1 MLLGKITRISLQL
14 TIAAVMIC
22 AAGCSGRKDGGV
34 FRTEALDASSW
45 DASVWISAAD
55 AAVVDG
61 PITGDARAA
70 DGASWF
76 VSTVR
81 NKKDVAS
88 AKWMTTGLGVYE
100 IYVNGRLAGDEIL
113 KPGFTHTGKTRRSFT
128 YDISGAIDTKAG
140 AVNELSAQV
149 TPGWWADKI
158 VTPAGH
164 SGMVGRKCAFR
175 AVLELTYSDGSKEL
189 FGTGPENWKAGIA
202 GPVTHASIFDGE
214 EYDARILPGYD
225 TPEKLSAPEINTE
238 FKGRILPSEGAEIY
252 FRHDLALSPSSIYV
266 WKGVSGEGDDA
277 YGRVEILREYKTGE
291 TIALDPGENLVVD
304 FGQNCAAVPSFV
316 FSADAGTVLEC
327 RPGELLNDGNGAK
340 SRGMDGPEGS
350 VHRQN
355 LRTPDNGMILKYTF
369 ADSDTDASYCP
380 RSTFFGYRY
389 IAVSVSGPVKIK
401 SIQSIPVSSV
411 TQEMEC
417 GSITTGDE
425 SVNRLIANTLW
436 GMRSNYLS
444 VPTDCPQ
451 RNERLGWT
459 ADTQVF
465 AETGTFFANT
475 AAFFDK
481 WMQDMTDSQ
490 DPEGGYPGVAPLAQY
505 GNEMMRVGWADA
517 GIIVPWTVW
526 KQFGDTDIIEQ
537 CWDSMTRFIDHV
549 EETRYDHNVL
559 KNENHNYQWADWLSY
574 EPLESC
580 SGAIYRRDANGKRS
594 LRPEAVEYWNYL
606 SASYWVIDAG
616 MMRDMAA
623 ATGKDAGRYEKMA
636 AEAKD
641 YIRKNF
647 MTSDGRFRTE
657 ILNTMQTPALFALKN
672 GIVEGEARDAMI
684 ARLKENFAAHDNCLQ
699 TGFLGTS
706 ILMPTLSENG
716 MSDIAWELLFQRKN
730 PSWLY
735 SVDNGATTI
744 WERWNSYMKES
755 GMGPKGMN
763 SFNHYAYGVVCEW
776 LWETAAGIAAD
787 PAAPGFRHIIM
798 KPVPDRRLGHLE
810 AVYNSASGQIRS
822 AWRYEGDNWIWEFT
836 IPEGCT
842 ASVTLPGQTDSR
854 EYGAGSHEVTVAI

>member
-14 TIAAVMIC
+14 TLAAVMIC

-34 FRTEALDASSW
+34 FRTEVLDASSW

-55 AAVVDG
+55 APVVDG
-61 PITGDARAA
+61 PITGETRAA

-128 YDISGAIDTKAG
+128 YDITGAIDTKAG

-277 YGRVEILREYKTGE
+277 YGKVEILREYEAGE
-291 TIALDPGENLVVD
+291 TIALNPGENLVVD

-316 FSADAGTVLEC
+316 FSAAEGTVLEC

-350 VHRQN
+350 VHRLN

-401 SIQSIPVSSV
+401 SVQSIPVSSV

-451 RNERLGWT
+451 RNERLGWS

-475 AAFFDK
+475 SAFLKK

-559 KNENHNYQWADWLSY
+559 KDENRNYQWADWLSY

-623 ATGKDAGRYEKMA
+623 AIGKDSGRYEKME
-636 AEAKD
+636 AEARD

-647 MTSDGRFRTE
+647 MTADGRFRTE

-672 GIVEGEARDAMI
+672 GIVEGEAREAMI
-684 ARLKENFAAHDNCLQ
+684 ARLKENFALHENCLQ

-798 KPVPDRRLGHLE
+798 KPVPDRRLGQLE